1 MHSGYPFPHRA
12 LSRPII
18 KTAFMDNASERPTI
32 FLLVMLA
39 ALTVF
44 APFVTDMYM
53 STLPSMTESFSATAS
68 QVQLGL
74 TASMPGLAL

>member
-1 MHSGYPFPHRA
+1 MAQSVNPGSFWDFRFFMHSGYPFPHRA

-53 STLPSMTESFSATAS
+53 STLPSMT
-68 QVQLGL
+68 
-74 TASMPGLAL
+74 